1 MIRNFEPMQPQ
12 ELPDNILKEINAE
25 FEAASEVRKLRIQMD
40 MLMRSGQLEA
50 ALNIGKQVED
60 LRSHVILEYMRMA
73 ENNEVAFNGV
83 VSQLGGKEQ
92 DETMTAVIMLFMCAD
107 IIDACVMDMD
117 KLLETLDGG
126 YRFTTF
132 DDIRDLSTMAKR
144 KLAYLRERAEW
155 LNTEEWGDV
164 TDNMYKVMFNKAR
177 SLMKKYYPEQDG
189 KGFLK

>member
-1 MIRNFEPMQPQ
+1 MQPQ
-12 ELPDNILKEINAE
+12 ELPDDILKEINAE
-25 FEAASEVRKLRIQMD
+25 FEAAPQVRKLRIQMD

-50 ALNIGKQVED
+50 ALKVGKQIED
-60 LRSHVILEYMRMA
+60 VRSHVILEYMRMG

-92 DETMTAVIMLFMCAD
+92 DDTMTAVIMLFMCAD

-117 KLLETLDGG
+117 KLLKTLDDE

-144 KLAYLRERAEW
+144 KLAYVRERANW
-155 LNTEEWGDV
+155 LNTEVWGDV
-164 TDNMYKVMFNKAR
+164 VDNMYKMMLNKAR
-177 SLMKKYYPEQDG
+177 SLMRKYYPDNQA
-189 KGFLK
+189 KGF